1 MSNAERK
8 LEVTNY
14 VVEKASK
21 KRSNQFHEKGR
32 KLEVTNNVVEKA
44 SKKRSNQN
52 GGLLWN

>member
-8 LEVTNY
+8 LEVTNN